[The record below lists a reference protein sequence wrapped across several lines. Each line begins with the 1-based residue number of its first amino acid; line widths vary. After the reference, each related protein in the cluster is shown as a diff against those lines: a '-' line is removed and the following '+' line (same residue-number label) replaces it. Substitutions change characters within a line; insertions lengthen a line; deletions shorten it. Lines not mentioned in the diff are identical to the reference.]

1 VTFNVDENN
10 LLSVTA
16 VERTTGITQ
25 RIEVKPSY
33 GLTDEEVE
41 RMLEEAL
48 DHGEEDFEARRL
60 SDARVEAQRI
70 LLATQKALAADG
82 DLLEGDERANIERC
96 MAELERAV
104 REAKSA
110 GSVTLMSD
118 ALADATHGFAGR
130 RMNRAIAAAI
140 AGKAVG
146 DVEKR
151 VEHAAGIEAH
161 LAEKG
166 L

>member
-1 VTFNVDENN
+1 
-10 LLSVTA
+10 
-16 VERTTGITQ
+16 
-25 RIEVKPSY
+25 
-33 GLTDEEVE
+33 
-41 RMLEEAL
+41 
-48 DHGEEDFEARRL
+48 
-60 SDARVEAQRI
+60 
-70 LLATQKALAADG
+70 
-82 DLLEGDERANIERC
+82 
-96 MAELERAV
+96 
-104 REAKSA
+104 
-110 GSVTLMSD
+110 MSD

-140 AGKAVG
+140 AGKALG